1 MRGTVAKRIG
11 NRARLAAAKKPTEY
25 SARLFNKWLGKP
37 DSNGKPTKSLS
48 STIFCTGYRRVYQDM
63 KKEYMA
69 NRGGGL

>member
-25 SARLFNKWLGKP
+25 SARLFNKWLGKS
-37 DSNGKPTKSLS
+37 DSDGKPVKIVRH
-48 STIFCTGYRRVYQDM
+48 TIFSTGYRRVYQDM

-69 NRGGGL
+69 NRRGGL